1 MTLGRKCGCLQGQME
16 PALSSQLQ
24 TVLPGSG
31 INAEAPEHG
40 AATQETK
47 GPGPL
52 TWTTPHQTVEA
63 FS

>member
-1 MTLGRKCGCLQGQME
+1 MTLDRKLGYLQGQME

-31 INAEAPEHG
+31 ISAEAPEHR

-52 TWTTPHQTVEA
+52 TWAAPHQTVEA